1 MRVVSHL
8 IIILII
14 MRPAMHKYLHATES
28 FVQQNNIKK
37 YKISCFVVMKKW
49 LSLQTPVFVW

>member
-37 YKISCFVVMKKW
+37 YKISCFVVMKK
-49 LSLQTPVFVW
+49 